1 MRYGFEKTH
10 SKFATKRN
18 IQALVCMH
26 CIIWMLSIIKVLKTD
41 ICESLKASVSSLL
54 IQSGA
59 ALKNKF
65 WSINLNST
73 LKRLLSLIYFFIKN
87 VCIAQGINKLLLLVL
102 KEAPFL
108 NMFISLI
115 SPVGFQQILLLLE
128 SEFQLWM
135 TLWSNWLIKFLL
147 KFYYISV
154 SVSWMRWQKGRKK
167 EAT

>member
-1 MRYGFEKTH
+1 
-10 SKFATKRN
+10 
-18 IQALVCMH
+18 
-26 CIIWMLSIIKVLKTD
+26 MLSIIKVWKTD

-135 TLWSNWLIKFLL
+135 TL
-147 KFYYISV
+147 
-154 SVSWMRWQKGRKK
+154 
-167 EAT
+167 

>member
-1 MRYGFEKTH
+1 
-10 SKFATKRN
+10 
-18 IQALVCMH
+18 MH
-26 CIIWMLSIIKVLKTD
+26 CIKWMLSIIKVLKTD
-41 ICESLKASVSSLL
+41 FCESLKASVSILL

-59 ALKNKF
+59 AVKNKF
-65 WSINLNST
+65 WSIHLNST
-73 LKRLLSLIYFFIKN
+73 LKRLLSLIYFFIKK

-135 TLWSNWLIKFLL
+135 TLWSNLLIKFLL

-154 SVSWMRWQKGRKK
+154 SSELNEMTKGKK
-167 EAT
+167 KRSHITLSLPPPILQLE